1 MRTLRWSRWGLLSM
15 CCAAGV
21 MAAEGDNPAEL
32 FDKLDANKDG
42 QITSE
47 EVPEEHRAHLDRLL
61 RKSDKDENKSLSK
74 EEWEA
79 AHKPDAEPEVGGPP
93 KEREGRPNPGQ
104 MFERLDANKD
114 GKLQKSEIPA
124 EGPPKVREMLDRAF
138 EKAGKDEL
146 SREELLSSIGKM
158 AKEKAGAPGGK
169 GGEPGK
175 LVERLKKLDKNG
187 DGKVTTDE
195 FPAEGAERL
204 QGLMSK
210 IGGGD
215 SIDIAKAE
223 EFVESQAKKQAAKM
237 EKKKPGDPGKK
248 KKKPTQE
255 DGVSEAGPRPEG
267 PPPEGDRPPHRKDSE
282 LALRPEGRGPDE
294 PDGRGPGGPEG
305 RGHGRPEGHG
315 HGEHGHRGHGPHGG
329 ILGLLDENHDGR
341 LSRDEFARAATFFGD
356 LDRNHDGFIDDR
368 ELMDAPDHREG
379 GPRGPDGRGPR
390 ADRGFGPPPGEG
402 PEGRRRPGGEG
413 PDDKEMR
420 DGERPRREGG
430 EGERGRPGFGGPRP
444 EGGPG
449 GPGGRFNPEEMFK
462 RMDKDG
468 DGTLSKE
475 EAPER
480 MKEHFDEI
488 DADKDGKLSQDELKA
503 HREKRMK
510 GRGRPGDDG
519 PRPDRPDGDKPAGDA
534 PKDAPPAQEK
544 PAEEKPAGE
553 APKV

>member
-15 CCAAGV
+15 CCAAGAL
-21 MAAEGDNPAEL
+21 AAEGENAAEL

-47 EVPEEHRAHLDRLL
+47 EVPEEHRPHLDRLL
-61 RKSDKDENKSLSK
+61 RKGDKDENKSLSK

-93 KEREGRPNPGQ
+93 GKEGRPNPGQ
-104 MFERLDANKD
+104 MFERMDANKD

-124 EGPPKVREMLDRAF
+124 EAPPKLRELLDKAF
-138 EKAGKDEL
+138 EQSGKEEL
-146 SREELLSSIGKM
+146 SRDELLSSMGKM
-158 AKEKAGAPGGK
+158 AKDKAGGPPGGK

-175 LVERLKKLDKNG
+175 MIERLKKLDKNG

-204 QGLMSK
+204 QELMSK

-223 EFVESQAKKQAAKM
+223 EFTQRQAEKQAAKM
-237 EKKKPGDPGKK
+237 EKKNPGPNGKK
-248 KKKPTQE
+248 KKRPGPNG
-255 DGVSEAGPRPEG
+255 DVSDAGPRPEG
-267 PPPEGDRPPHRKDSE
+267 PPSEGDLPPDMKDGE
-282 LALRPEGRGPDE
+282 LAMRPE
-294 PDGRGPGGPEG
+294 GRGPGGPEG
-305 RGHGRPEGHG
+305 HGP
-315 HGEHGHRGHGPHGG
+315 GEHGHRGHGPHGG
-329 ILGLLDENHDGR
+329 FMGLLDENHDGR
-341 LSRDEFARAATFFGD
+341 LSREEFSRAATYFSD
-356 LDRNHDGFIDDR
+356 LDRNQDGFIDGR
-368 ELMDAPDHREG
+368 EMMSMSGHGEG
-379 GPRGPDGRGPR
+379 GPEGRGPR

-402 PEGRRRPGGEG
+402 PEGRRRPDGEG

-420 DGERPRREGG
+420 DGDRPRPEGG
-430 EGERGRPGFGGPRP
+430 EGERGRLGFGGPRP

-488 DADKDGKLSQDELKA
+488 DTDKDGKLSKDELKA
-503 HREKRMK
+503 HREKRMN
-510 GRGRPGDDG
+510 GRGGRPGGEGPDG
-519 PRPDRPDGDKPAGDA
+519 PRPGRPEGEGDKPAGDA
-534 PKDAPPAQEK
+534 PKDAPSTQEK
-544 PAEEKPAGE
+544 PAEE
-553 APKV
+553 APKT

>member
-1 MRTLRWSRWGLLSM
+1 M
-15 CCAAGV
+15 CCAAGA
-21 MAAEGDNPAEL
+21 MAAEGDNAGEL
-32 FDKLDANKDG
+32 FDKLDVNKDG
-42 QITSE
+42 QITAE

-61 RKSDKDENKSLSK
+61 RKADKDENKSLSK

-79 AHKPDAEPEVGGPP
+79 AHKPDAEPEVGGAPG
-93 KEREGRPNPGQ
+93 KEGRPNPGQ
-104 MFERLDANKD
+104 MFERMDANKD
-114 GKLQKSEIPA
+114 GKLQKSEISA
-124 EGPPKVREMLDRAF
+124 DAPPKVREMLDKVF

-158 AKEKAGAPGGK
+158 TKDKAGPPGGK
-169 GGEPGK
+169 GGEPSK
-175 LVERLKKLDKNG
+175 MIERLKKLDKNG
-187 DGKVTTDE
+187 DGKVTADE
-195 FPAEGAERL
+195 FPTEGAERL

-215 SIDIAKAE
+215 SIDIKKAE
-223 EFVESQAKKQAAKM
+223 EFAERQAAKQAAKS
-237 EKKKPGDPGKK
+237 EKKNPSEPGKK
-248 KKKPTQE
+248 KKKPAPNG
-255 DGVSEAGPRPEG
+255 DVSDAGPRPEG
-267 PPPEGDRPPHRKDSE
+267 PPPEGDGPPRMKDGE
-282 LALRPEGRGPDE
+282 LALRPEGRGPGG
-294 PDGRGPGGPEG
+294 PDGRGYGRPEG
-305 RGHGRPEGHG
+305 PGHGGPEGHG
-315 HGEHGHRGHGPHGG
+315 HGYGEHGHRGHGPRGG

-341 LSRDEFARAATFFGD
+341 LSRDEFSRAATFFGD

-368 ELMDAPDHREG
+368 ELTNNHGHDEG
-379 GPRGPDGRGPR
+379 GPRGPEGRGPR

-413 PDDKEMR
+413 PDEKEMR
-420 DGERPRREGG
+420 DGERPRHEGG

-468 DGTLSKE
+468 DGSLSKE

-488 DADKDGKLSQDELKA
+488 DSDKDGKLTQDELKA

-510 GRGRPGDDG
+510 DREGRPGGDG
-519 PRPDRPDGDKPAGDA
+519 PRPGRPEGEGDKPAGEA
-534 PKDAPPAQEK
+534 PKDTPPVQEK